1 MEQLYHASTV
11 SIDGRGV
18 MICGTSGSGKSSLA
32 LRLMSMGARLV
43 ADDQTMIESRDD
55 GLWAMAPEP
64 LRGMI
69 EARGVGLLNAPF
81 QEEVRLALVVDLDER
96 ETDRLPPRR
105 EWSFGGVNLP
115 LVLGQL
121 TDHFPSAILHFAR
134 HGRRE

>member
-18 MICGTSGSGKSSLA
+18 MICGASGSGKSSLA
-32 LRLMSMGARLV
+32 LRLMSIGARLV
-43 ADDQTMIESRDD
+43 ADDQTMIEQRDD
-55 GLWAMAPEP
+55 GLWAMAPVP
-64 LRGMI
+64 LQGMI

-81 QEEVRLALVVDLDER
+81 QEEVRLSLVVDLDLR
-96 ETDRLPPRR
+96 ESDRLPPRR
-105 EWSFGGVNLP
+105 ERCLAGVNLP
-115 LVLGQL
+115 LVLGQG